1 MFRVYLRRIKYTSLL
16 LPYWSLLV
24 ENRAGH
30 LRMCFNKVF
39 VKHVAFREEALIIGY
54 FEIFKTVYYIGG

>member
-1 MFRVYLRRIKYTSLL
+1 M
-16 LPYWSLLV
+16 

-39 VKHVAFREEALIIGY
+39 VKHVAFREEALILGY
-54 FEIFKTVYYIGG
+54 FEIFKTVYYIGGWVEGK